1 MKNGNVIN
9 SLSSKISETNGFS
22 GYNIPI
28 LKFPKSEDEFV
39 CYILNKDKKYIEI
52 YLINIDSSIKEKYPI
67 ESCPVEICENCQ
79 DKLTLDNLSFAGNY
93 RTLKLF
99 CRKCCPKDGTIV
111 DLYSTAN
118 NNTENKKL
126 IEKLKLYLKKNKDT
140 SSPEYENIMSNLIFY
155 TDAIC
160 RLMNL
165 EKLKEQKWKD
175 SFKNYISFLKSYINS
190 LSSYL
195 EIVIKLNMDNLYL
208 FLKNLFIIST
218 INNDKYFLKAL
229 LSFYSKKKEY
239 MNVSLIHSGVLEK
252 IIENKDNI
260 PTIDEKAE
268 LMSKMA
274 KIELKQNI
282 GELKTDLAH
291 IKVDFIFMKNAEL
304 KKKIEIME
312 LKANIVD
319 FLRSYNYSYYYISS
333 KKVLERKFINGILF
347 ILFKYNHKRFQKV
360 KEDEFI
366 LNSILKELKNII
378 KFLGYSNNK
387 TKEKLKSKIK
397 DEIKL
402 LENKKEKIN
411 PKNNTMNNQKSEPEE
426 QPSKEEELSEEEE
439 DEDENKIVLTDKEKA
454 LLTDYFISDS
464 DEYSYSTIYASK
476 LNNKD
481 RINNEKL
488 QAILEFLFFIRDK
501 TIAIIHLLNETSS
514 LFFEFLNENSL
525 QKNITKKE
533 IIEETKDEISDNV
546 DDDDEDDDDDDD
558 DYSFNMEELKKEFKY
573 NFSKKYK
580 KENGKLLKNLSVKP
594 TSQVDCVSAIDYI
607 FSNNPY
613 NNYKNEINYLF
624 ENFVLPNQYK
634 DKIFTHDNQK
644 EKKSY
649 YISFQD
655 NCYIAFNLLSAQ
667 FKDDPLYKSF
677 IDYYSDLGK
686 KKEKNKVDIEPQIIK
701 FYENNVENFHHFRD
715 LIIMKAEAENY
726 IKEIESDN
734 ETLKKMKY
742 IKEKYKFIKKELKKH
757 FNPNQE
763 IYLDYYEEWKK
774 KNWKFVVKDYELK
787 DLIDD
792 IKYLIPKDEKMTVVG
807 KDKKNFS
814 LILYLFQND
823 YFLKDFI

>member
-1 MKNGNVIN
+1 MKNGNGIN
-9 SLSSKISETNGFS
+9 SLSTKKSETNGFN
-22 GYNIPI
+22 GYSIPI

-52 YLINIDSSIKEKYPI
+52 YLINIASSIKEKYPI

-79 DKLTLDNLSFAGNY
+79 DKLTLDNLSFVGNC

-118 NNTENKKL
+118 NNTENKNL
-126 IEKLKLYLKKNKDT
+126 IEKLELYLKKNKDT
-140 SSPEYENIMSNLIFY
+140 SFPEYENIMSNLIFY

-160 RLMNL
+160 RLINL

-175 SFKNYISFLKSYINS
+175 SFKNYISFLKNYINS

-195 EIVIKLNMDNLYL
+195 EIVTKLNMDNLYL

-239 MNVSLIHSGVLEK
+239 MNVSLIHSGVLDK
-252 IIENKDNI
+252 IIENKDSI

-268 LMSKMA
+268 IMRKMA
-274 KIELKQNI
+274 KIELDQNI
-282 GELKTDLAH
+282 GKLQTDLAH

-319 FLRSYNYSYYYISS
+319 FLRNHNYSYYYILS
-333 KKVLERKFINGILF
+333 KKVFELKLINGILF
-347 ILFKYNHKRFQKV
+347 ILFKYNYKRFQKIE
-360 KEDEFI
+360 EDGYI

-378 KFLGYSNNK
+378 RFLGYSNNN

-397 DEIKL
+397 DEIKF
-402 LENKKEKIN
+402 LEDKKEKIN
-411 PKNNTMNNQKSEPEE
+411 SKNNNINNSNSEPEK
-426 QPSKEEELSEEEE
+426 QPSVKGKN
-439 DEDENKIVLTDKEKA
+439 ENKNKNKRFLTDKEKD
-454 LLTDYFISDS
+454 LLTDFFISDS
-464 DEYSYSTIYASK
+464 DVFYSTICASE
-476 LNNKD
+476 LNNTD
-481 RINNEKL
+481 RINYKKL

-501 TIAIIHLLNETSS
+501 TISIIHSLNETSS

-525 QKNITKKE
+525 QKDIAKNE
-533 IIEETKDEISDNV
+533 IIEETKNEISD
-546 DDDDEDDDDDDD
+546 DDSDND
-558 DYSFNMEELKKEFKY
+558 DYDYGFNIEELKKEFNY

-580 KENGKLLKNLSVKP
+580 KQNERLLKNLSAV
-594 TSQVDCVSAIDYI
+594 SQINCVSAIDYI

-613 NNYKNEINYLF
+613 YNYKNEINYLF

-649 YISFQD
+649 YISFQNNFD
-655 NCYIAFNLLSAQ
+655 NAFNLLSAQ

-677 IDYYSDLGK
+677 IDYYSDLGN
-686 KKEKNKVDIEPQIIK
+686 KKEKNKVNIEPQIIK
-701 FYENNVENFHHFRD
+701 FYENNVENFLHFRD

-774 KNWKFVVKDYELK
+774 KNWKFVVKNYELK
-787 DLIDD
+787 DLIND
-792 IKYLIPKDEKMTVVG
+792 IKYLIPKDETMTVVG

-814 LILYLFQND
+814 LILYIFQND

>member
-1 MKNGNVIN
+1 MKNGNGIN
-9 SLSSKISETNGFS
+9 SLSTKKSETNGFN
-22 GYNIPI
+22 GYSIPI

-52 YLINIDSSIKEKYPI
+52 YLINISSSIKEKYPI

-79 DKLTLDNLSFAGNY
+79 DKLTLDNLSFVGNC

-118 NNTENKKL
+118 NNTENKNL
-126 IEKLKLYLKKNKDT
+126 IEKLELYLKKNKDT
-140 SSPEYENIMSNLIFY
+140 SFPEYENIMSNLIFY

-160 RLMNL
+160 RLINL

-175 SFKNYISFLKSYINS
+175 SFKNYISFLKNYINS

-195 EIVIKLNMDNLYL
+195 EIVTKLNMDNLYL

-239 MNVSLIHSGVLEK
+239 MNVSLIHSGVLDK
-252 IIENKDNI
+252 IIENKDSI

-268 LMSKMA
+268 IMRKMA
-274 KIELKQNI
+274 KIELDQNI
-282 GELKTDLAH
+282 GKLQTDLAH

-319 FLRSYNYSYYYISS
+319 FLRNHNYSYYYILS
-333 KKVLERKFINGILF
+333 KKVFELKLINGILF
-347 ILFKYNHKRFQKV
+347 ILFKYNYKRFQKIE
-360 KEDEFI
+360 EDEYI

-378 KFLGYSNNK
+378 RFLGYSNNN

-397 DEIKL
+397 DEIKF
-402 LENKKEKIN
+402 LEDKKEKIN
-411 PKNNTMNNQKSEPEE
+411 SKNNNINNSNSEPEK
-426 QPSKEEELSEEEE
+426 QPSVKGKN
-439 DEDENKIVLTDKEKA
+439 ENKNKNKRFLTDKEKD
-454 LLTDYFISDS
+454 LLTDFFISDS
-464 DEYSYSTIYASK
+464 DVFYSTICASE
-476 LNNKD
+476 LNNTD
-481 RINNEKL
+481 RINYKKL

-501 TIAIIHLLNETSS
+501 TISIIHSLNETSS

-525 QKNITKKE
+525 QKDIAKNE
-533 IIEETKDEISDNV
+533 IIEETKNEISD
-546 DDDDEDDDDDDD
+546 DDSDND
-558 DYSFNMEELKKEFKY
+558 DYDYGFNIEELKKEFNY

-580 KENGKLLKNLSVKP
+580 KQNERLLKNLSAV
-594 TSQVDCVSAIDYI
+594 SQINCVSAIDYI

-613 NNYKNEINYLF
+613 YNYKNEINYLF

-649 YISFQD
+649 YISFQNNFD
-655 NCYIAFNLLSAQ
+655 NAFNLLSAQ

-677 IDYYSDLGK
+677 IDYYSDLGN

-701 FYENNVENFHHFRD
+701 FYENNVENFLHFRD

-774 KNWKFVVKDYELK
+774 KNWKFVVKNYELK

-792 IKYLIPKDEKMTVVG
+792 IKYLIPKDETMTVVG

-814 LILYLFQND
+814 LILYIFQND

>member
-1 MKNGNVIN
+1 MKNGNGIN
-9 SLSSKISETNGFS
+9 SLSTKKSETNGFN
-22 GYNIPI
+22 GYSIPI

-52 YLINIDSSIKEKYPI
+52 YLINIASSIKEKYPI

-79 DKLTLDNLSFAGNY
+79 DKLTLDNLSFVGNC

-126 IEKLKLYLKKNKDT
+126 IEKLELYLKKNKDT
-140 SSPEYENIMSNLIFY
+140 SFPEYENIMSNLIFY
-155 TDAIC
+155 TDVIC
-160 RLMNL
+160 RLIDL
-165 EKLKEQKWKD
+165 EKLTEQKWKD
-175 SFKNYISFLKSYINS
+175 SFKNYISFLKNYINS

-195 EIVIKLNMDNLYL
+195 EIVTKLNMDNLYL

-239 MNVSLIHSGVLEK
+239 MNVSLIHSGVLDK
-252 IIENKDNI
+252 IIENKDSI

-268 LMSKMA
+268 IMKKMA
-274 KIELKQNI
+274 KIELDQNI
-282 GELKTDLAH
+282 GKLQTDLAH

-312 LKANIVD
+312 LKSNIVD
-319 FLRSYNYSYYYISS
+319 FLRSNNYSYYYILS
-333 KKVLERKFINGILF
+333 KKVFELKFFNRILF
-347 ILFKYNHKRFQKV
+347 ILFKYNYKRFQKIE
-360 KEDEFI
+360 EDEYI

-378 KFLGYSNNK
+378 RFLGYSNNN

-397 DEIKL
+397 DEIKF
-402 LENKKEKIN
+402 LEDKKKKIN
-411 PKNNTMNNQKSEPEE
+411 LKNNDINNSNSEPEK
-426 QPSKEEELSEEEE
+426 QPSVKRKN
-439 DEDENKIVLTDKEKA
+439 ENKNKIFLTDKEKE
-454 LLTDYFISDS
+454 LLTDFFISDS
-464 DEYSYSTIYASK
+464 DVFYSTICASE
-476 LNNKD
+476 LNNTD
-481 RINNEKL
+481 RINYKKL
-488 QAILEFLFFIRDK
+488 QAILEFLFFIKDK
-501 TIAIIHLLNETSS
+501 TISIIHSLNETSS

-525 QKNITKKE
+525 QKDITKNE
-533 IIEETKDEISDNV
+533 IIKEAKNEISD
-546 DDDDEDDDDDDD
+546 DDSDNDDN
-558 DYSFNMEELKKEFKY
+558 DYRFNIEELKRQFNN

-580 KENGKLLKNLSVKP
+580 NENERLLKNLSAV
-594 TSQVDCVSAIDYI
+594 SQINCVSAIDYI

-613 NNYKNEINYLF
+613 YNYKNEINYLF

-649 YISFQD
+649 YISFQNNFD
-655 NCYIAFNLLSAQ
+655 IAFNLLSAQ

-677 IDYYSDLGK
+677 IDYYSDLGNK
-686 KKEKNKVDIEPQIIK
+686 KDKNKVNIEPQIIK
-701 FYENNVENFHHFRD
+701 FYENNVENFLHFRD
-715 LIIMKAEAENY
+715 LIIMKDEAENY

-774 KNWKFVVKDYELK
+774 KNWKFVVKNYELK

-792 IKYLIPKDEKMTVVG
+792 IKYLIPKDETMTVVG

-814 LILYLFQND
+814 LILYIFQND
-823 YFLKDFI
+823 YFLKDFIYLKNKINLSKKYGKL